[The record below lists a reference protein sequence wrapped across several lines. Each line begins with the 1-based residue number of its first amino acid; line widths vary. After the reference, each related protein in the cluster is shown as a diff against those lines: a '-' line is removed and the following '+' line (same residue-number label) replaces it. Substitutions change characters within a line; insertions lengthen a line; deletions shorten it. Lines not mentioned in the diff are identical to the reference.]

1 MSVALT
7 QGDVSTPAEQPSSAS
22 LSRSWGVCCV
32 LRDEQQYRLQRLPK
46 PLLLVQQ
53 IRRPADKPRR
63 FFLLFSGCEAPK
75 NLRFKS
81 LTPWR
86 GKKKRPSVNGG
97 RLLFGAPSLG
107 GLITL
112 LLRLAVPIAPM
123 GGNLL
128 VLRFVSIW
136 G

>member
-1 MSVALT
+1 M
-7 QGDVSTPAEQPSSAS
+7 
-22 LSRSWGVCCV
+22 
-32 LRDEQQYRLQRLPK
+32 YRLQRLPE
-46 PLLLVQQ
+46 PLLWAQL
-53 IRRPADKPRR
+53 IRRPAEKPRR
-63 FFLLFSGCEAPK
+63 FFLLFSGCDAPL

-86 GKKKRPSVNGG
+86 GKKKPPSVNGG
-97 RLLFGAPSLG
+97 RLLFSAPFLG

-128 VLRFVSIW
+128 VLRFVSMW
-136 G
+136 GNSEQGARKPPVVQHLIRSYLCR